1 MWIRFSLNNMNIRNI
16 LCSAIVA
23 LSACFALGAQEYV
36 APAVEI
42 SKEKVKFDG
51 KLYYSHVVV
60 AKQTLYSIS
69 KAYEVSIEEL
79 YQANESI
86 HLREIGLKENSI
98 LLIPVKDTQEE
109 LGESPKKDDEPR
121 KSRLYRR
128 KRDKS
133 DTLSTP
139 TAEEPASVEPLQEIA
154 LEQEET
160 APQEEMAAPTWEG
173 KNEVEIALMLP
184 LKASGS
190 SKSNSNYMD
199 FYSGAL
205 LAARDKGLRGINV
218 NLSVYDVARE
228 LPLPSE
234 QTDVVIGPVFSDNV
248 KALLGKISKDNPI
261 VSPLDSKSL
270 PLVYDNRNLIQVHGD
285 GNLQYADLARW
296 MAADHTEGG
305 KVLLLYE
312 KGKDK
317 DVAAVE
323 KMLSDVHLSY
333 AKLSYNI
340 LEGRNITP
348 SLQSRLNPDAINQAL
363 IVSDSEAFVNDAV
376 RNLAVLTLESS
387 GSYPI
392 VLYGPSKI
400 KNFETIETENL
411 HNLKLHLSTSYHVD
425 YDDTRV
431 RDFLMQYRALYKS
444 EPTAFAYQGY
454 DLTYFFVE
462 VISKYGDS
470 WKEHLS
476 EERSEMLQTSLHF
489 ERVSDD
495 PDAGLLNTSYRHVV
509 YGPDYEVSILK

>member
-1 MWIRFSLNNMNIRNI
+1 MNIRNI
-16 LCSAIVA
+16 LCSAIIALVA
-23 LSACFALGAQEYV
+23 CTALGAQEYV
-36 APAVEI
+36 APTVEI
-42 SKEKVKFDG
+42 SKEKVKLDG

-69 KAYEVSIEEL
+69 KAYDVSIEEL

-98 LLIPVKDTQEE
+98 LLIPVKDTEE
-109 LGESPKKDDEPR
+109 KLSENAEKDR
-121 KSRLYRR
+121 GWKSRLYRR
-128 KRDKS
+128 KRDKA
-133 DTLSTP
+133 DTLSAP
-139 TAEEPASVEPLQEIA
+139 LAEEQPIAEPIQESVPVT
-154 LEQEET
+154 EE
-160 APQEEMAAPTWEG
+160 AQPQEPTWEG
-173 KNEVEIALMLP
+173 KNQVEIALMLP
-184 LKASGS
+184 LKASGA

-218 NLSVYDVARE
+218 NLSVYDVARD
-228 LPLPSE
+228 LPLPTE

-248 KALLGKISKDNPI
+248 KALLGKISKENSI

-270 PLVYDNRNLIQVHGD
+270 PLVYDNRNLVQVHGD
-285 GNLQYADLARW
+285 GNLQYADLAKW
-296 MAADHTEGG
+296 MAADHAEGG
-305 KVLLLYE
+305 KVILLYE

-323 KMLSDVHLSY
+323 RMLSDVHLSY

-348 SLQSRLNPDAINQAL
+348 SLQSRLNPDAVNQAL

-425 YDDTRV
+425 YDDARV
-431 RDFLMQYRALYKS
+431 RDFLMQYRALYKC

-454 DLTYFFVE
+454 DLTYFFVD

-470 WKEHLS
+470 WKDHLS

-495 PDAGLLNTSYRHVV
+495 PDAGFLNTSYRHVI
-509 YGPDYEVSILK
+509 YGPDYEVRILK